1 MYFLHCIPVL
11 RFCPTFITIL
21 LVFCTT
27 TYILTTKKINVFVC
41 NIRIRSFFWNILVH
55 KRQSLLPKYHTKPV
69 YETVGKSSLP
79 FFLVHCICT
88 VSWIFFLWNHPN
100 QPAEVKLLASYI
112 VKENPQSMQFL
123 LNGIICDPPQDFDAN
138 TCKGAVVFKFIGKS
152 NERILC
158 KLSKSKILRLYSMVH
173 VAMETFNQSLL
184 SVYFSLG

>member
-1 MYFLHCIPVL
+1 MHSFLDFLMKSPK
-11 RFCPTFITIL
+11 PTG
-21 LVFCTT
+21 
-27 TYILTTKKINVFVC
+27 
-41 NIRIRSFFWNILVH
+41 RS
-55 KRQSLLPKYHTKPV
+55 
-69 YETVGKSSLP
+69 
-79 FFLVHCICT
+79 
-88 VSWIFFLWNHPN
+88 
-100 QPAEVKLLASYI
+100 KLLASYI

-158 KLSKSKILRLYSMVH
+158 KLSKSKILRSYSMVH

>member
-41 NIRIRSFFWNILVH
+41 NIRIRSFFSNILVH

-79 FFLVHCICT
+79 FFLAYCICT
-88 VSWIFFLWNHPN
+88 VSWIFF
-100 QPAEVKLLASYI
+100 
-112 VKENPQSMQFL
+112 M
-123 LNGIICDPPQDFDAN
+123 
-138 TCKGAVVFKFIGKS
+138 KS
-152 NERILC
+152 PKPTSR
-158 KLSKSKILRLYSMVH
+158 SKI
-173 VAMETFNQSLL
+173 AGLL
-184 SVYFSLG
+184 HSERESSKHAISS